1 MPGVPCRLWSCVRG
15 VTSFSQAA
23 LGDTDVNAF
32 LQMMR
37 GLGPMRLA
45 AIAGVGVSIL
55 GFFIYLMSR
64 VAAPQME
71 LLYGDLEMADSKAI
85 IEKLT
90 SDKTPFEVRR
100 DGHEIWVPKD
110 KKNELRVRMA
120 EQAMPSSGRVAGYEL
135 FDKQDALSSTSFQ
148 QNINYVRA
156 LEGEIS
162 RTIRSIDKVKS
173 ARVHLVLPKREAFA
187 REANE
192 PSASVILRMQGASR
206 LERSQVIAIQHLIAA
221 AVPKMKPSRISIV
234 DDKGTLL
241 AKGFENDQEV
251 AAQNADELK
260 LNTEN
265 RMARVVEGMLERSL
279 GPGRVRAEV
288 NIEMDLSRAVTTE
301 ETYDPESRV
310 VRSQVTVNE
319 DESSSEGDPSNVS
332 VTNNLPDPNANSSG
346 SSKSSAK
353 ATKTQETVNYEIS
366 KKTKNIV
373 REMGEIRRVSA
384 AVLVDGI
391 YDVAADGKKTYR
403 DRSPEE
409 LAKLEEL
416 VKNAIG
422 FDKSRGDQ
430 VKVHTMQFAGGDE
443 QYQAEDP
450 GEFIFGMRRDFV
462 EKIASNLGLS
472 IVAILFLL
480 LVLRPLIGRAIESMQ
495 GQVGPDGRRLLTA
508 DGSGIPQLTGP
519 GAPAMPAPALGGE
532 EEVIADELIDIDKVE
547 GRVKASSIRKIGE
560 IVEKHPE
567 EALSIIRNWL
577 YQEI

>member
-1 MPGVPCRLWSCVRG
+1 M
-15 VTSFSQAA
+15 
-23 LGDTDVNAF
+23 
-32 LQMMR
+32 QMMR

-85 IEKLT
+85 VEKLAA
-90 SDKTPFEVRR
+90 DKVPFEVRK
-100 DGHEIWVPKD
+100 DGAEIWVSKD

-120 EQAMPSSGRVAGYEL
+120 EQAMPSVGRVAGYEL

-156 LEGEIS
+156 LEGELS
-162 RTIRSIDKVKS
+162 RTIRAIDKVKV

-192 PSASVILRMQGASR
+192 PSASVILKMQGAAR
-206 LERSQVIAIQHLIAA
+206 LDKAQVTAIQHLIAA
-221 AVPKMKPSRISIV
+221 AVPKMKPNRISIV

-241 AKGFENDQEV
+241 AKGYDNDQEV
-251 AAQNADELK
+251 ASENAEALK
-260 LNTEN
+260 MSTEN
-265 RMARVVEGMLERSL
+265 RLARTVESMLERSL

-288 NIEMDLSRAVTTE
+288 SVEMDLSRAVTTE
-301 ETYDPESRV
+301 ETYDPESQV

-319 DESSSEGDPSNVS
+319 NEENQDGETPNVS
-332 VTNNLPDPNANSSG
+332 VTNNLPDPNASAASG
-346 SSKSSAK
+346 NKSSSKA
-353 ATKTQETVNYEIS
+353 AKTQETVNYEIS
-366 KKTKNIV
+366 KKVKNTV
-373 REMGEIRRVSA
+373 REMGEVRRITA
-384 AVLVDGI
+384 AVLVDGV

-409 LAKLEEL
+409 TAKLEEL
-416 VKNAIG
+416 VRNAIG
-422 FDKSRGDQ
+422 FDRSRQDQ
-430 VKVHTMQFAGGDE
+430 VKVVSMQFAGGEE
-443 QYQAEDP
+443 QYAAEEP

-508 DGSGIPQLTGP
+508 DGSGVPQLAGP
-519 GAPAMPAPALGGE
+519 GAPAVPAPALGGE

-560 IVEKHPE
+560 IVDKHPE

-577 YQEI
+577 YQEA

>member
-1 MPGVPCRLWSCVRG
+1 
-15 VTSFSQAA
+15 
-23 LGDTDVNAF
+23 
-32 LQMMR
+32 
-37 GLGPMRLA
+37 MRLA

-71 LLYGDLEMADSKAI
+71 LLYGELEMGDSKAI
-85 IEKLT
+85 VEKL
-90 SDKTPFEVRR
+90 SADKVPFEVRK
-100 DGHEIWVPKD
+100 DGTEIWVPKD
-110 KKNELRVRMA
+110 RKNELRVRMA
-120 EQAMPSSGRVAGYEL
+120 EQAMPAVGRVAGYEL

-156 LEGEIS
+156 LEGELS
-162 RTIRSIDKVKS
+162 RTIRSIDKVKV

-192 PSASVILRMQGASR
+192 PSASVILKMQGAAR
-206 LERSQVIAIQHLIAA
+206 LDKAQVTAIQHLIAA
-221 AVPKMKPSRISIV
+221 AVPKMKPNRISIV

-241 AKGFENDQEV
+241 AKGYDNDQEL
-251 AAQNADELK
+251 AAENAESLK
-260 LNTEN
+260 MNTEG
-265 RMARVVEGMLERSL
+265 RLARTVEGMLERSL

-288 NIEMDLSRAVTTE
+288 SVEMDLSRAVTTE
-301 ETYDPESRV
+301 ETFDPESQV

-319 DESSSEGDPSNVS
+319 NEESTDGEPPNVS
-332 VTNNLPDPNANSSG
+332 VTNNLPDPNASANSSNRS
-346 SSKSSAK
+346 SSKAG
-353 ATKTQETVNYEIS
+353 KTQETVNYEIS
-366 KKTKNIV
+366 KKVRNTV
-373 REMGEIRRVSA
+373 REMGEIRRITA
-384 AVLVDGI
+384 AVLVDGV

-403 DRSPEE
+403 DRTPEE

-416 VKNAIG
+416 VRNAIG
-422 FDKSRGDQ
+422 FDRTRQDQ
-430 VKVHTMQFAGGDE
+430 VKVVSMQFAGGEE
-443 QYQAEDP
+443 QYAAEEP

-508 DGSGIPQLTGP
+508 DGSGVPQLAGP

-560 IVEKHPE
+560 IVDKHPE

-577 YQEI
+577 YQEA

>member
-1 MPGVPCRLWSCVRG
+1 MSCG
-15 VTSFSQAA
+15 
-23 LGDTDVNAF
+23 LGECHVNAF

-71 LLYGDLEMADSKAI
+71 LLYGELDIGDSKAI
-85 IEKLT
+85 IEKLAAE
-90 SDKTPFEVRR
+90 KTPYEIRK
-100 DGHEIWVPKD
+100 DGTEIWVPKD
-110 KKNELRVRMA
+110 KKMDLRVRMA
-120 EQAMPSSGRVAGYEL
+120 EQAMPSTGRVAGYEL

-156 LEGEIS
+156 LEGELS
-162 RTIRSIDKVKS
+162 RTIRSIERVKS
-173 ARVHLVLPKREAFA
+173 ARVHLVLPKREAFS

-192 PSASVILRMQGASR
+192 PSASVILKMQGANR
-206 LERSQVIAIQHLIAA
+206 LEKAQVIAIQHLIAA
-221 AVPKMKPSRISIV
+221 AVPKMKPTRISIV

-241 AKGFENDQEV
+241 AKGFENEQEV
-251 AAQNADELK
+251 AAQSADELR

-265 RMARVVEGMLERSL
+265 RLARTVESMLERSF

-288 NIEMDLSRAVTTE
+288 AVEMDLSRAVTTE

-319 DESSSEGDPSNVS
+319 DESSSDGEPPNVS
-332 VTNNLPDPNANSSG
+332 VTNNLPDPAAASS
-346 SSKSSAK
+346 SSNRSSSK

-366 KKTKNIV
+366 RKTKNTV
-373 REMGEIRRVSA
+373 REMGEVRRVTA
-384 AVLVDGI
+384 AVLVDGV
-391 YDVAADGKKTYR
+391 YDIAADGKKTYR

-409 LAKLEEL
+409 IAKIEEL
-416 VKNAIG
+416 VRNAIG
-422 FDKSRGDQ
+422 FDRGRQDQ
-430 VKVHTMQFAGGDE
+430 VKVISMQFAGGEE
-443 QYQAEDP
+443 QYQAEEP

-462 EKIASNLGLS
+462 EKVASNLGLS

-480 LVLRPLIGRAIESMQ
+480 LVLRPLISRAIESMQ

-508 DGSGIPQLTGP
+508 DGSGVPQLTGP
-519 GAPAMPAPALGGE
+519 GAPPTPAPALGGE

-577 YQEI
+577 YQEA

>member
-1 MPGVPCRLWSCVRG
+1 
-15 VTSFSQAA
+15 
-23 LGDTDVNAF
+23 
-32 LQMMR
+32 
-37 GLGPMRLA
+37 MRLA

-71 LLYGDLEMADSKAI
+71 LLYGDLEMTDSKAI
-85 IEKLT
+85 VEKLST
-90 SDKTPFEVRR
+90 EKIPYEVRK
-100 DGHEIWVPKD
+100 DGAEIWVPKD
-110 KKNELRVRMA
+110 RKNELRVKMA
-120 EQAMPSSGRVAGYEL
+120 EQAMPAMGRVAGYEL

-156 LEGEIS
+156 LEGELS
-162 RTIRSIDKVKS
+162 RTIRAIDKVKT

-192 PSASVILRMQGASR
+192 PSASVILKMQGASR
-206 LERSQVIAIQHLIAA
+206 LERAQVVAIQHLIAA

-241 AKGFENDQEV
+241 AKGFENDQEL
-251 AAQNADELK
+251 AAQTAEELK
-260 LNTEN
+260 LKTEG
-265 RMARVVEGMLERSL
+265 RLARTVESILERSL

-288 NIEMDLSRAVTTE
+288 AVEMDMSRAVTTE
-301 ETYDPESRV
+301 EVYDPESRV
-310 VRSQVTVNE
+310 VRSQVTTNE
-319 DESSSEGDPSNVS
+319 DESSSDGEPPGVS
-332 VTNNLPDPNANSSG
+332 VTNNLPDPNQSTSNNRS
-346 SSKSSAK
+346 SSKSAK
-353 ATKTQETVNYEIS
+353 SQETVNYEIS
-366 KKTKNIV
+366 KKTKNTV
-373 REMGEIRRVSA
+373 REMGEVKRVTA

-403 DRSPEE
+403 DRTPEE
-409 LAKLEEL
+409 IAKLEEL
-416 VKNAIG
+416 VRNAIG
-422 FDKSRGDQ
+422 YDRSREDQ
-430 VKVHTMQFAGGDE
+430 VKVISMQFAGGEE
-443 QYQAEDP
+443 QYAAEEP

-462 EKIASNLGLS
+462 EKVASNLGLS

-508 DGSGIPQLTGP
+508 DGQVVPQLTGP
-519 GAPAMPAPALGGE
+519 GAPSTPAPALGGE

-560 IVEKHPE
+560 IVDKHPE

-577 YQEI
+577 YQES

>member
-1 MPGVPCRLWSCVRG
+1 
-15 VTSFSQAA
+15 
-23 LGDTDVNAF
+23 
-32 LQMMR
+32 
-37 GLGPMRLA
+37 MRLA

-71 LLYGDLEMADSKAI
+71 LLYGELEMGDSKAI
-85 IEKLT
+85 VEKLAA
-90 SDKTPFEVRR
+90 DKVPFEVRK
-100 DGHEIWVPKD
+100 DGTEVWVPKD
-110 KKNELRVRMA
+110 RKNELRVRMA
-120 EQAMPSSGRVAGYEL
+120 EQAMPSVGRVAGYEL

-156 LEGEIS
+156 LEGELS
-162 RTIRSIDKVKS
+162 RTIRAIDKVKV

-192 PSASVILRMQGASR
+192 PSASVILKMQGAAR
-206 LERSQVIAIQHLIAA
+206 LDKAQVTAIQHLIAA
-221 AVPKMKPSRISIV
+221 AVPKMKPNRISIV

-241 AKGFENDQEV
+241 AKGYDNDQEV
-251 AAQNADELK
+251 ASENAEALK
-260 LNTEN
+260 MSTEN
-265 RMARVVEGMLERSL
+265 RLARTVESMLERSL

-288 NIEMDLSRAVTTE
+288 SVEMDLSRAVTTE
-301 ETYDPESRV
+301 ETYDPESQV

-319 DESSSEGDPSNVS
+319 NEENQDGDTPNVS
-332 VTNNLPDPNANSSG
+332 VTNNLPDPNASAASG
-346 SSKSSAK
+346 NKSSSKA
-353 ATKTQETVNYEIS
+353 AKTQETVNYEIS
-366 KKTKNIV
+366 KKVKNTV
-373 REMGEIRRVSA
+373 REMGEVRRITA
-384 AVLVDGI
+384 AVLVDGV

-409 LAKLEEL
+409 TAKLEEL
-416 VKNAIG
+416 VRNAIG
-422 FDKSRGDQ
+422 FDRSRQDQ
-430 VKVHTMQFAGGDE
+430 VKVVSMQFAGGEE
-443 QYQAEDP
+443 QYAAEEP

-508 DGSGIPQLTGP
+508 DGSGVPQLAGP
-519 GAPAMPAPALGGE
+519 GAPAVPAPALGGE

-560 IVEKHPE
+560 IVDKHPE

-577 YQEI
+577 YQEA

>member
-1 MPGVPCRLWSCVRG
+1 M
-15 VTSFSQAA
+15 
-23 LGDTDVNAF
+23 NAF
-32 LQMMR
+32 MQMMR

-71 LLYGDLEMADSKAI
+71 LLYGDLEMGDSKAI
-85 IEKLT
+85 VEKLAA
-90 SDKTPFEVRR
+90 DKIPFEVRK
-100 DGHEIWVPKD
+100 DGAEIWVSKD

-120 EQAMPSSGRVAGYEL
+120 EQAMPSVGRVAGYEL

-156 LEGEIS
+156 LEGELS
-162 RTIRSIDKVKS
+162 RTIRAIDKVKV

-192 PSASVILRMQGASR
+192 PSASVILKMQGAAR
-206 LERSQVIAIQHLIAA
+206 LDKAQVTAIQHLIAA
-221 AVPKMKPSRISIV
+221 AVPKMKPNRISIV

-241 AKGFENDQEV
+241 AKGYDNDQEV
-251 AAQNADELK
+251 ASENAEALK
-260 LNTEN
+260 MSTEN
-265 RMARVVEGMLERSL
+265 RLARTVESMLERSL

-288 NIEMDLSRAVTTE
+288 SVEMDLSRAVTTE
-301 ETYDPESRV
+301 ETYDPESQV

-319 DESSSEGDPSNVS
+319 NEENQDGETPNVS
-332 VTNNLPDPNANSSG
+332 VTNNLPDPNASAASG
-346 SSKSSAK
+346 NKSSSKA
-353 ATKTQETVNYEIS
+353 AKTQETVNYEIS
-366 KKTKNIV
+366 KKVKNTV
-373 REMGEIRRVSA
+373 REMGEVRRITA
-384 AVLVDGI
+384 AVLVDGV

-409 LAKLEEL
+409 TAKLEEL
-416 VKNAIG
+416 VRNAIG
-422 FDKSRGDQ
+422 FDRSRQDQ
-430 VKVHTMQFAGGDE
+430 VKVVSMQFAGGEE
-443 QYQAEDP
+443 QYAAEEP

-508 DGSGIPQLTGP
+508 DGSGVPQLAGP
-519 GAPAMPAPALGGE
+519 GAPAVPAPALGGE

-560 IVEKHPE
+560 IVDKHPE

-577 YQEI
+577 YQEA

>member
-1 MPGVPCRLWSCVRG
+1 M
-15 VTSFSQAA
+15 
-23 LGDTDVNAF
+23 NAF

-71 LLYGDLEMADSKAI
+71 LLYGDLDLGDSKAI
-85 IEKLT
+85 VDKLSAEKV
-90 SDKTPFEVRR
+90 PYEIRR
-100 DGHEIWVPKD
+100 DGAEIWVPKD
-110 KKNELRVRMA
+110 RKMDLRVKMA
-120 EQAMPSSGRVAGYEL
+120 EQAMPAMGRVAGYEL
-135 FDKQDALSSTSFQ
+135 FDKQDTLSATSFQ

-156 LEGEIS
+156 LEGELS
-162 RTIRSIDKVKS
+162 RTIRAIDKVKS

-192 PSASVILRMQGASR
+192 PSASVILKMQGSAR
-206 LERSQVIAIQHLIAA
+206 LERAQVVAIQHLIAA

-241 AKGFENDQEV
+241 AKGFENDQEL
-251 AAQNADELK
+251 AAQTAEELK
-260 LNTEN
+260 LKTEG
-265 RMARVVEGMLERSL
+265 RLARTIENILESSL

-288 NIEMDLSRAVTTE
+288 SVEMDMSRAVTTE
-301 ETYDPESRV
+301 EVYDPESKT

-319 DESSSEGDPSNVS
+319 DESSQDGEPPNVS
-332 VTNNLPDPNANSSG
+332 VANNLPDPNASQSSG
-346 SSKSSAK
+346 NRSSSKSS
-353 ATKTQETVNYEIS
+353 KTQETVNYEIS
-366 KKTKNIV
+366 KKTKNTV
-373 REMGEIRRVSA
+373 REMGELRRLTA
-384 AVLVDGI
+384 AVLVDGV

-403 DRSPEE
+403 DRTPEE
-409 LAKLEEL
+409 IAKLEEL
-416 VKNAIG
+416 VRNTIG
-422 FDKSRGDQ
+422 YDKTRSDQ
-430 VKVHTMQFAGGDE
+430 IKVISMQFAGGDE
-443 QYQAEDP
+443 RYTAEEP

-462 EKIASNLGLS
+462 EKVASNLGLS

-508 DGSGIPQLTGP
+508 DGQVVPQLTGP
-519 GAPAMPAPALGGE
+519 GAPATPAPALGGE

-560 IVEKHPE
+560 IVDKHPE
-567 EALSIIRNWL
+567 EALSIIRSWL
-577 YQEI
+577 YQES

>member
-1 MPGVPCRLWSCVRG
+1 
-15 VTSFSQAA
+15 
-23 LGDTDVNAF
+23 
-32 LQMMR
+32 MR

-71 LLYGDLEMADSKAI
+71 LLYGDLEMSDSKAI
-85 IEKLT
+85 VEKLST
-90 SDKTPFEVRR
+90 DKVPFEVRK
-100 DGHEIWVPKD
+100 DGAEIWVPKD
-110 KKNELRVRMA
+110 RKNELRVRMA
-120 EQAMPSSGRVAGYEL
+120 EQAMPAMGRVAGYEL
-135 FDKQDALSSTSFQ
+135 FDKQDSLSATSFQ

-156 LEGEIS
+156 LEGELS
-162 RTIRSIDKVKS
+162 RTIRAIDRVKS

-187 REANE
+187 REAND
-192 PSASVILRMQGASR
+192 PSASVILKMQGTAR
-206 LERSQVIAIQHLIAA
+206 LERGQVVAIQHLIAA

-234 DDKGTLL
+234 DDRGTLL
-241 AKGFENDQEV
+241 AKGFENEEEL
-251 AAQNADELK
+251 AAQTAEELK
-260 LNTEN
+260 LKTEN
-265 RMARVVEGMLERSL
+265 RLARTVEGILERSL

-288 NIEMDLSRAVTTE
+288 AVEMDMSRAVTTE
-301 ETYDPESRV
+301 EVYDPDSRV

-319 DESSSEGDPSNVS
+319 DESNQEGEPPNVT
-332 VTNNLPDPNANSSG
+332 VTNNLPDPNAANSSNNRS
-346 SSKSSAK
+346 SSKSAK
-353 ATKTQETVNYEIS
+353 SQETVNYEIS
-366 KKTKNIV
+366 KKTKNTV
-373 REMGEIRRVSA
+373 REIGEIKRVTA

-391 YDVAADGKKTYR
+391 YDVAADGTKTYR
-403 DRSPEE
+403 DRTPEE
-409 LAKLEEL
+409 ITKIEDL
-416 VKNAIG
+416 VRNAIG
-422 FDKSRGDQ
+422 YDRSREDQ
-430 VKVHTMQFAGGDE
+430 VKVISMQFAGGEE
-443 QYQAEDP
+443 QYQAEEP

-462 EKIASNLGLS
+462 EKVASNLGLS

-508 DGSGIPQLTGP
+508 DGQVVPQLTGP
-519 GAPAMPAPALGGE
+519 GAPATPAPALGGE

-577 YQEI
+577 YQEA

>member
-1 MPGVPCRLWSCVRG
+1 
-15 VTSFSQAA
+15 
-23 LGDTDVNAF
+23 
-32 LQMMR
+32 
-37 GLGPMRLA
+37 MRLA

-71 LLYGDLEMADSKAI
+71 LLYGDLEMGDSKAI
-85 IEKLT
+85 VDKL
-90 SDKTPFEVRR
+90 SADKVPFEIRK
-100 DGHEIWVPKD
+100 DGAEIWVPKD
-110 KKNELRVRMA
+110 RKMELRVRMA
-120 EQAMPSSGRVAGYEL
+120 EQAMPSMGRVAGYEL
-135 FDKQDALSSTSFQ
+135 FDKQDSLSATSFQ

-156 LEGEIS
+156 LEGELS
-162 RTIRSIDKVKS
+162 RTIRAIDKVKT

-192 PSASVILRMQGASR
+192 PSASVILKMQGSAR
-206 LERSQVIAIQHLIAA
+206 LERGQVVAIQHLIAA

-234 DDKGTLL
+234 DDRGTLL
-241 AKGFENDQEV
+241 AKGFENDQEL
-251 AAQNADELK
+251 AAQTAEELK
-260 LNTEN
+260 LKTEN
-265 RMARVVEGMLERSL
+265 RLARTVEGILERSL

-288 NIEMDLSRAVTTE
+288 AVEMDMSRAVTTE
-301 ETYDPESRV
+301 EVYDPESRV

-319 DESSSEGDPSNVS
+319 DESSQDGEPPSVT
-332 VTNNLPDPNANSSG
+332 VTNNLPDPNASNSSNNRS
-346 SSKSSAK
+346 SSKSA
-353 ATKTQETVNYEIS
+353 KTQETVNYEIS
-366 KKTKNIV
+366 KKVKNTV
-373 REMGEIRRVSA
+373 REIGEIKRVTA

-403 DRSPEE
+403 DRTPEE
-409 LAKLEEL
+409 IAKLEQL
-416 VKNAIG
+416 VRNAIG
-422 FDKSRGDQ
+422 YDKSREDQ
-430 VKVHTMQFAGGDE
+430 VKVISMQFAGGEE
-443 QYQAEDP
+443 QYQAEEP

-462 EKIASNLGLS
+462 EKVASNLGLS

-508 DGSGIPQLTGP
+508 DGQVVPQLTGP
-519 GAPAMPAPALGGE
+519 GAPAAPAPALGGE

-577 YQEI
+577 YQES

>member
-1 MPGVPCRLWSCVRG
+1 MPIE
-15 VTSFSQAA
+15 QAA
-23 LGDTDVNAF
+23 SGGLVVNAF

-45 AIAGVGVSIL
+45 AIAGVGVSVL

-71 LLYGDLEMADSKAI
+71 LLYGDLDLGDSKAI
-85 IEKLT
+85 VDKLSAEKVPYEIR
-90 SDKTPFEVRR
+90 K
-100 DGHEIWVPKD
+100 DGAEIWVPKD
-110 KKNELRVRMA
+110 RKMDLRVKMA
-120 EQAMPSSGRVAGYEL
+120 EQAMPSVGRVAGYEL
-135 FDKQDALSSTSFQ
+135 FDKQDTLSATSFQ

-156 LEGEIS
+156 MEGELS
-162 RTIRSIDKVKS
+162 RTIRAIEKVKS

-192 PSASVILRMQGASR
+192 PSASVILKMQGGGR
-206 LERSQVIAIQHLIAA
+206 LERGQVIAIQHLIAA

-234 DDKGTLL
+234 DDHGTLL
-241 AKGFENDQEV
+241 AKGFENDQEL
-251 AAQNADELK
+251 ASQTAEELR

-265 RMARVVEGMLERSL
+265 RLARTVESILERSL

-288 NIEMDLSRAVTTE
+288 AVEMDLSRAVTTE
-301 ETYDPESRV
+301 EVYDPDSRV
-310 VRSQVTVNE
+310 VRSQVTTNE
-319 DESSSEGDPSNVS
+319 DESSQDGTPPNVS
-332 VTNNLPDPNANSSG
+332 VSNNLPDPNASSSSNSQS
-346 SSKSSAK
+346 SSKSAK
-353 ATKTQETVNYEIS
+353 SQETVNYEIS
-366 KKTKNIV
+366 KKVKNTV
-373 REMGEIRRVSA
+373 REMGEVKRLTA
-384 AVLVDGI
+384 AVLVDGV

-403 DRSPEE
+403 DRTPEE
-409 LAKLEEL
+409 IAKLESL
-416 VKNAIG
+416 VRNAIG
-422 FDKSRGDQ
+422 FDKNREDQ
-430 VKVHTMQFAGGDE
+430 VKVISLQFAGGEE
-443 QYQAEDP
+443 QYAAEEP

-462 EKIASNLGLS
+462 EKVASNLGLS

-508 DGSGIPQLTGP
+508 DGQVVPQLTGP
-519 GAPAMPAPALGGE
+519 GAPSTPAPALGGE

-560 IVEKHPE
+560 IVDKHPE

-577 YQEI
+577 YQEA

>member
-1 MPGVPCRLWSCVRG
+1 M
-15 VTSFSQAA
+15 
-23 LGDTDVNAF
+23 
-32 LQMMR
+32 QMMR

-71 LLYGDLEMADSKAI
+71 LLYGDLEMGDSKAI
-85 IEKLT
+85 VEKLAA
-90 SDKTPFEVRR
+90 DKIPFEVRK
-100 DGHEIWVPKD
+100 DGAEIWVSKD

-120 EQAMPSSGRVAGYEL
+120 EQAMPSVGRVAGYEL

-156 LEGEIS
+156 LEGELS
-162 RTIRSIDKVKS
+162 RTIRAIDKVKV

-192 PSASVILRMQGASR
+192 PSASVILKMQGAAR
-206 LERSQVIAIQHLIAA
+206 LDKAQVTAIQHLIAA
-221 AVPKMKPSRISIV
+221 AVPKMKPNRISIV

-241 AKGFENDQEV
+241 AKGYDNDQEV
-251 AAQNADELK
+251 ASENAEALK
-260 LNTEN
+260 MSTEN
-265 RMARVVEGMLERSL
+265 RLARTVESMLERSL

-288 NIEMDLSRAVTTE
+288 SVEMDLSRAVTTE
-301 ETYDPESRV
+301 ETYDPESQV

-319 DESSSEGDPSNVS
+319 NEENQDGETPNVS
-332 VTNNLPDPNANSSG
+332 VTNNLPDPNASAASG
-346 SSKSSAK
+346 NKSSSKA
-353 ATKTQETVNYEIS
+353 AKTQETVNYEIS
-366 KKTKNIV
+366 KKVKNTV
-373 REMGEIRRVSA
+373 REMGEVRRITA
-384 AVLVDGI
+384 AVLVDGV

-409 LAKLEEL
+409 TAKLEEL
-416 VKNAIG
+416 VRNAIG
-422 FDKSRGDQ
+422 FDRSRQDQ
-430 VKVHTMQFAGGDE
+430 VKVVSMQFAGGEE
-443 QYQAEDP
+443 QYAAEEP

-508 DGSGIPQLTGP
+508 DGSGVPQLAGP
-519 GAPAMPAPALGGE
+519 GAPAVPAPALGGE

-560 IVEKHPE
+560 IVDKHPE

-577 YQEI
+577 YQEA

>member
-1 MPGVPCRLWSCVRG
+1 M
-15 VTSFSQAA
+15 
-23 LGDTDVNAF
+23 
-32 LQMMR
+32 QMMR

-85 IEKLT
+85 VEKLAA
-90 SDKTPFEVRR
+90 DKIPFEVRK
-100 DGHEIWVPKD
+100 DGAEIWVSKD

-120 EQAMPSSGRVAGYEL
+120 EQAMPSVGRVAGYEL

-156 LEGEIS
+156 LEGELS
-162 RTIRSIDKVKS
+162 RTIRAIDKVKV

-192 PSASVILRMQGASR
+192 PSASVILKMQGAAR
-206 LERSQVIAIQHLIAA
+206 LDKAQVTAIQHLIAA
-221 AVPKMKPSRISIV
+221 AVPKMKPNRISIV

-241 AKGFENDQEV
+241 AKGYDNDQEV
-251 AAQNADELK
+251 ASENAEALK
-260 LNTEN
+260 MSTEN
-265 RMARVVEGMLERSL
+265 RLARTVESMLERSL

-288 NIEMDLSRAVTTE
+288 SVEMDLSRAVTTE
-301 ETYDPESRV
+301 ETYDPESQV

-319 DESSSEGDPSNVS
+319 NEENQDGETPNVS
-332 VTNNLPDPNANSSG
+332 VTNNLPDPNASAASG
-346 SSKSSAK
+346 NKSSSKA
-353 ATKTQETVNYEIS
+353 AKTQETVNYEIS
-366 KKTKNIV
+366 KKVKNTV
-373 REMGEIRRVSA
+373 REMGEVRRITA
-384 AVLVDGI
+384 AVLVDGV

-409 LAKLEEL
+409 TAKLEEL
-416 VKNAIG
+416 VRNAIG
-422 FDKSRGDQ
+422 FDRSRQDQ
-430 VKVHTMQFAGGDE
+430 VKVVSMQFAGGEE
-443 QYQAEDP
+443 QYAAEEP

-508 DGSGIPQLTGP
+508 DGSGVPQLAGP
-519 GAPAMPAPALGGE
+519 GAPAVPAPALGGE

-560 IVEKHPE
+560 IVDKHPE

-577 YQEI
+577 YQEA

>member
-1 MPGVPCRLWSCVRG
+1 
-15 VTSFSQAA
+15 
-23 LGDTDVNAF
+23 
-32 LQMMR
+32 
-37 GLGPMRLA
+37 
-45 AIAGVGVSIL
+45 
-55 GFFIYLMSR
+55 MSR

-85 IEKLT
+85 VEKLAA
-90 SDKTPFEVRR
+90 DKIPFEVRK
-100 DGHEIWVPKD
+100 DGAEIWVSKD

-120 EQAMPSSGRVAGYEL
+120 EQAMPSVGRVAGYEL

-156 LEGEIS
+156 LEGELS
-162 RTIRSIDKVKS
+162 RTIRAIDKVKV

-192 PSASVILRMQGASR
+192 PSASVILKMQGAAR
-206 LERSQVIAIQHLIAA
+206 LDKAQVTAIQHLIAA
-221 AVPKMKPSRISIV
+221 AVPKMKPNRISIV

-241 AKGFENDQEV
+241 AKGYDNDQEV
-251 AAQNADELK
+251 ASENAEALK
-260 LNTEN
+260 MSTEN
-265 RMARVVEGMLERSL
+265 RLARTVESMLERSL

-288 NIEMDLSRAVTTE
+288 SVEMDLSRAVTTE
-301 ETYDPESRV
+301 ETYDPESQV

-319 DESSSEGDPSNVS
+319 NEENQDGETPNVS
-332 VTNNLPDPNANSSG
+332 VTNNLPDPNASAASG
-346 SSKSSAK
+346 NKSSSKA
-353 ATKTQETVNYEIS
+353 AKTQETVNYEIS
-366 KKTKNIV
+366 KKVKNTV
-373 REMGEIRRVSA
+373 REMGEVRRITA
-384 AVLVDGI
+384 AVLVDGV

-409 LAKLEEL
+409 TAKLEEL
-416 VKNAIG
+416 VRNAIG
-422 FDKSRGDQ
+422 FDRSRQDQ
-430 VKVHTMQFAGGDE
+430 VKVVSMQFAGGEE
-443 QYQAEDP
+443 QYAAEEP

-508 DGSGIPQLTGP
+508 DGSGVPQLAGP
-519 GAPAMPAPALGGE
+519 GAPAVPAPALGGE

-560 IVEKHPE
+560 IVDKHPE

-577 YQEI
+577 YQEA

>member
-1 MPGVPCRLWSCVRG
+1 MPAPLADWDDV
-15 VTSFSQAA
+15 
-23 LGDTDVNAF
+23 DVNAF
-32 LQMMR
+32 MQMMR

-71 LLYGDLEMADSKAI
+71 LLYGELEMGDSKAI
-85 IEKLT
+85 VEKLAAE
-90 SDKTPFEVRR
+90 KVPFEVRK
-100 DGHEIWVPKD
+100 DGAEIWVPKD

-120 EQAMPSSGRVAGYEL
+120 EQAMPAVGRVAGYEL

-156 LEGEIS
+156 LEGELA
-162 RTIRSIDKVKS
+162 RTIRSIDKVKI

-192 PSASVILRMQGASR
+192 PSASVILKMQGAAR
-206 LERSQVIAIQHLIAA
+206 LDKGQVTAIQHLIAA
-221 AVPKMKPSRISIV
+221 AVPKMKPNRISIV

-241 AKGFENDQEV
+241 AKGYDNDQEL
-251 AAQNADELK
+251 AAENAESLK
-260 LNTEN
+260 MNTEG
-265 RMARVVEGMLERSL
+265 RLARTIEGMLERSL
-279 GPGRVRAEV
+279 GAGRVRAEV
-288 NIEMDLSRAVTTE
+288 SVEMDMSRAVTTE

-319 DESSSEGDPSNVS
+319 NEESSDGEPPNVS
-332 VTNNLPDPNANSSG
+332 VTNNLPDPNASSNSSNRS
-346 SSKSSAK
+346 SSKSG
-353 ATKTQETVNYEIS
+353 KTQETTNYEIS
-366 KKTKNIV
+366 KKVKNTV
-373 REMGEIRRVSA
+373 REMGEIRRVTA
-384 AVLVDGI
+384 AVLVDGV

-403 DRSPEE
+403 DRTPEE

-416 VKNAIG
+416 VRNSIG
-422 FDKSRGDQ
+422 FDRTRQDQ
-430 VKVHTMQFAGGDE
+430 VKVVSMQFAGGEE
-443 QYQAEDP
+443 QYAAEEP

-508 DGSGIPQLTGP
+508 DGSGVPQLAGP

-560 IVEKHPE
+560 IVDKHPE

-577 YQEI
+577 YQEA

>member
-1 MPGVPCRLWSCVRG
+1 
-15 VTSFSQAA
+15 
-23 LGDTDVNAF
+23 
-32 LQMMR
+32 
-37 GLGPMRLA
+37 MRLA

-71 LLYGDLEMADSKAI
+71 LLYGDLEMTDSKAI
-85 IEKLT
+85 VEKLST
-90 SDKTPFEVRR
+90 DKVPFEVRR
-100 DGHEIWVPKD
+100 DGAEIWVPKD
-110 KKNELRVRMA
+110 RKNELRVRMA
-120 EQAMPSSGRVAGYEL
+120 EQAMPAMGRVAGYEL

-156 LEGEIS
+156 MEGELS
-162 RTIRSIDKVKS
+162 RTIRAIDKVKS

-192 PSASVILRMQGASR
+192 PSASVILKMQGSAR
-206 LERSQVIAIQHLIAA
+206 LDRAQVVAIQHLIAA

-241 AKGFENDQEV
+241 AKGFENDQEL
-251 AAQNADELK
+251 AAQTAEEMKLK
-260 LNTEN
+260 TEN
-265 RMARVVEGMLERSL
+265 RLARTVESILERSL

-288 NIEMDLSRAVTTE
+288 AVEMDLSRAVTTE
-301 ETYDPESRV
+301 EVYDPDSKV

-319 DESSSEGDPSNVS
+319 DESSQDGETPNVS
-332 VTNNLPDPNANSSG
+332 VTNNLPDPNASQSSG
-346 SSKSSAK
+346 NKSSSKSA
-353 ATKTQETVNYEIS
+353 KTQETVNFEIS
-366 KKTKNIV
+366 KKTKNTV
-373 REMGEIRRVSA
+373 REVGEIKRVTA
-384 AVLVDGI
+384 AVLVDGM

-403 DRSPEE
+403 DRTPEE
-409 LAKLEEL
+409 IAKLEEL
-416 VKNAIG
+416 VRNAIG
-422 FDKSRGDQ
+422 FDRSRQDQ
-430 VKVHTMQFAGGDE
+430 VKVISMQFAGGEE
-443 QYQAEDP
+443 QYAAEEP

-462 EKIASNLGLS
+462 EKVASNLGLS

-508 DGSGIPQLTGP
+508 DGQVVPQLTGP
-519 GAPAMPAPALGGE
+519 GAPSTPAPALGGE

-577 YQEI
+577 YQES

>member
-1 MPGVPCRLWSCVRG
+1 M
-15 VTSFSQAA
+15 
-23 LGDTDVNAF
+23 NAF

-71 LLYGDLEMADSKAI
+71 LLYGELDIGDSKAI
-85 IEKLT
+85 IEKLAAE
-90 SDKTPFEVRR
+90 KTPYEIRK
-100 DGHEIWVPKD
+100 DGTEIWVPKD
-110 KKNELRVRMA
+110 KKMDLRVRMA
-120 EQAMPSSGRVAGYEL
+120 EQAMPSTGRVAGYEL

-156 LEGEIS
+156 LEGELS
-162 RTIRSIDKVKS
+162 RTIRSIERVKS
-173 ARVHLVLPKREAFA
+173 ARVHLVLPKREAFS

-192 PSASVILRMQGASR
+192 PSASVILKMQGANR
-206 LERSQVIAIQHLIAA
+206 LEKAQVIAIQHLIAA
-221 AVPKMKPSRISIV
+221 AVPKMKPTRISIV

-241 AKGFENDQEV
+241 AKGFENEQEV
-251 AAQNADELK
+251 AAQSADELR

-265 RMARVVEGMLERSL
+265 RLARTVESMLERSF

-288 NIEMDLSRAVTTE
+288 AVEMDLSRAVTTE

-319 DESSSEGDPSNVS
+319 DESSSDGEPPNVS
-332 VTNNLPDPNANSSG
+332 VTNNLPDPAAASS
-346 SSKSSAK
+346 SSNRSSSK

-366 KKTKNIV
+366 RKTKNTV
-373 REMGEIRRVSA
+373 REMGEVRRVTA
-384 AVLVDGI
+384 AVLVDGV
-391 YDVAADGKKTYR
+391 YDIAADGKKTYR

-409 LAKLEEL
+409 IAKIEEL
-416 VKNAIG
+416 VRNAIG
-422 FDKSRGDQ
+422 FDRGRQDQ
-430 VKVHTMQFAGGDE
+430 VKVISMQFAGGEE
-443 QYQAEDP
+443 QYQAEEP

-462 EKIASNLGLS
+462 EKVASNLGLS

-480 LVLRPLIGRAIESMQ
+480 LVLRPLISRAIESMQ

-508 DGSGIPQLTGP
+508 DGSGVPQLTGP
-519 GAPAMPAPALGGE
+519 GAPPTPAPALGGE

-577 YQEI
+577 YQEA